1 MLLLVPPT
9 REVSR
14 EQASLADDRRVH
26 LRGALT
32 SLHLPMG
39 AAALGRHP
47 NVLYLPDAQ
56 ETALALRLRQM
67 GRWDPPEE
75 WDFWI
80 FTIQSNFF

>member
-1 MLLLVPPT
+1 M
-9 REVSR
+9 SR
-14 EQASLADDRRVH
+14 EQASPADERRVH

-56 ETALALRLRQM
+56 ETQPWLSGL
-67 GRWDPPEE
+67 G
-75 WDFWI
+75 
-80 FTIQSNFF
+80 